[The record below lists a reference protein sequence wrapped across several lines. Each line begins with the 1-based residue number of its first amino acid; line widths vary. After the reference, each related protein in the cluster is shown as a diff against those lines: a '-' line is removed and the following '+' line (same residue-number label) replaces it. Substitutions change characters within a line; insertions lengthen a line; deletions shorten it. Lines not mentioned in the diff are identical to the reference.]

1 MDLRLLGGLPTC
13 PWSRFAGI
21 RHSTRHRPRAHPL
34 GSKKHSKRSKTTR
47 LDKQKYEKELRRLQI
62 ELVSMQQWVTA
73 ADARVL
79 VIFEGR
85 DAAGKGGAIK
95 RVMQYLNPRHAR
107 VVALPQPTERE
118 QGQWYFQRYIERLP
132 TKGEIVLMDR
142 SWYNRA
148 GVEKVM
154 GYCTDEEYDRFLAQA
169 PVVEQLLVDDG
180 IILVKYWYSVSDTE
194 QEKRFRSRLNDP
206 MRRWKLSETDLL
218 SITKWEDYSQA
229 KDAMFEVTDR
239 EHAPWWSINSDDKR
253 AARLN
258 TISHLLSQVPYDRL
272 DPDEVHFPDRPVA
285 AGAARPPIDDRRFVP
300 DHAATL

>member
-1 MDLRLLGGLPTC
+1 VSD
-13 PWSRFAGI
+13 
-21 RHSTRHRPRAHPL
+21 
-34 GSKKHSKRSKTTR
+34 KKSSGKKKQKRV
-47 LDKQKYEKELRRLQI
+47 DKKKYEKELRRLQT
-62 ELVSMQQWVTA
+62 ELVSMQQWITA
-73 ADARVL
+73 SGARVL

-95 RVMQYLNPRHAR
+95 RVMQYLNPRSAR

-118 QGQWYFQRYIERLP
+118 KGQWYFQRYIERLP
-132 TKGEIVLMDR
+132 TTGEIVLMDR

-154 GYCTDEEYDRFLAQA
+154 GYCTDEEYDRFLKQV
-169 PVVEQLLVDDG
+169 PTVERMLVDDG
-180 IILVKYWYSVSDTE
+180 IIVLKYWYSVSDTE

-218 SITKWEDYSQA
+218 SITKWEDYSEA
-229 KDAMFEVTDR
+229 KDAMFEVTD
-239 EHAPWWSINSDDKR
+239 HDAAPWWTINSDDKK

-258 TISHLLSQVPYDRL
+258 TINHLLSQIPYDRL
-272 DPDEVHFPDRPVA
+272 DPEEVHFPDRPAA
-285 AGAARPPIDDRRFVP
+285 AGAPRPPIDEHRFVP